1 MDDLAPGCFE
11 RRGAYRE
18 DHLKLA
24 WAEGARCDGRPVL
37 PATMRGTSIA
47 EALPAAPAATR
58 QAIMK
63 NA

>member
-1 MDDLAPGCFE
+1 MDDLAPGCLG
-11 RRGAYRE
+11 RGGAYRE
-18 DHLKLA
+18 DRLKLA
-24 WAEGARCDGRPVL
+24 WPGGERCNGRPVL